1 MLTNYP
7 VDLHSHTLLSDGAD
21 SIKELI
27 ENAVECG
34 LKVLALTDHD
44 ILPPAEIHLPGGG
57 SHSVV
62 SWARGKGLCLLCGTE
77 FSCETGLEDV
87 HIIGLGC
94 RWNDP
99 EMRRMTEE
107 IAESK
112 AEAFRE
118 TVRRLNERGYE
129 FTIDDLLGFDGRHT
143 DLLSLQKKRI
153 FDFMAAKG
161 FTSDWIE
168 AKLLVR
174 NDQYLNVQ
182 RQKPAAEHVIGAIHR
197 AGGIAILAHPYLIDA
212 AIKTEGREIGRWD
225 YIESLIKMGLDGIEA
240 RYPYGKTTCRDK
252 RPSAEIWFEVEK
264 KAARRLII
272 SAGSDYH
279 ADGKKKVLN
288 PRGLGECGLT
298 MEEFMSV
305 PRFSDLYEKAMDEH
319 RQSRLG

>member
-7 VDLHSHTLLSDGAD
+7 VDLHSHTYLSDGAD

-62 SWARGKGLCLLCGTE
+62 NWARSRGLCLLCGAE

-87 HIIGLGC
+87 HIISLGC

-99 EMRRMTEE
+99 EMKSMTGE

-112 AEAFRE
+112 AEAYRE

-129 FTIDDLLGFDGRHT
+129 FTMDELLGFDGRQT

-153 FDFMAAKG
+153 FDFLAAKG

-182 RQKPAAEHVIGAIHR
+182 REKPAAECVIGAIHR

-212 AIKTEGREIGRWD
+212 TVRAAGREMDRWE
-225 YIESLIKMGLDGIEA
+225 YIESLIDMGLDGIEA
-240 RYPYGKTTCRDK
+240 RYTYGKTTCRDK
-252 RPSAEIWFEVEK
+252 RPSAEIWTEVK
-264 KAARRLII
+264 KRTAGRLII
-272 SAGSDYH
+272 SGGSDYH
-279 ADGKKKVLN
+279 ADGTKSVLN

-298 MEEFMSV
+298 MEEFLSV
-305 PRFSDLYEKAMDEH
+305 PRFSYLYEQAMDEH
-319 RQSRLG
+319 RKSRLG

>member
-7 VDLHSHTLLSDGAD
+7 VDLHSHTCLSDGAD
-21 SIKELI
+21 SIQELI

-62 SWARGKGLCLLCGTE
+62 SWARGRGLCLLCGVE
-77 FSCETGLEDV
+77 ISCETGLEDV

-94 RWNDP
+94 RWTDP
-99 EMRRMTEE
+99 ELKGMTEQ
-107 IAESK
+107 IAQSK
-112 AEAFRE
+112 AESYCE
-118 TVRRLNERGYE
+118 TVRRLNERGYV
-129 FTIDDLLGFDGRHT
+129 FTMEDLLGFDGRRT
-143 DLLSLQKKRI
+143 DILSLQKKRI

-161 FTSDWIE
+161 FTADWIE

-174 NDQYLNVQ
+174 NDPYLSVQ
-182 RQKPAAEHVIGAIHR
+182 REKPAAKRVIEAIHR

-212 AIKTEGREIGRWD
+212 IITVDGCEMSRWD
-225 YIESLIKMGLDGIEA
+225 YIERLIEMGLDGIET

-264 KAARRLII
+264 KAEKRLIM

-279 ADGKKKVLN
+279 ADGKKGVPH

-298 MEEFMSV
+298 MEEFLSV
-305 PRFSDLYEKAMDEH
+305 PRFSELYQKAMDARRE
-319 RQSRLG
+319 SRLG